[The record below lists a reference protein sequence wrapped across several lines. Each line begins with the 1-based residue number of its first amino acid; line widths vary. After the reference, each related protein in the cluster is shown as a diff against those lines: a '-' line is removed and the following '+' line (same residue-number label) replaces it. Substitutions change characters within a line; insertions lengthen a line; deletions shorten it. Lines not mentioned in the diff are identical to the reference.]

1 MMWKKPKIEDPE
13 IFKYMGL
20 ITELGLS
27 TAIVIVVCVLIT
39 FYIIESLELKMY
51 FMVFGIFVGL
61 IGGYFN
67 AYRIIK
73 KFYGK

>member
-1 MMWKKPKIEDPE
+1 MLKKPKINDPE

-27 TAIVIVVCVLIT
+27 TAIVIVISVLST
-39 FYIIESLELKMY
+39 FYIIKWLNLNSY
-51 FMVFGIFVGL
+51 FLVFGILIGL
-61 IGGYFN
+61 IVGYFN

>member
-1 MMWKKPKIEDPE
+1 MLKKPKIDDPE

-27 TAIVIVVCVLIT
+27 TAIVIITSVLLTFKVIT
-39 FYIIESLELKMY
+39 WLKINHY
-51 FMVFGIFVGL
+51 FLGIGIL
-61 IGGYFN
+61 IGLVGGYLN

>member
-1 MMWKKPKIEDPE
+1 MLKKPKIDDPE
-13 IFKYMGL
+13 VFKYIGL

-27 TAIVIVVCVLIT
+27 TAIVIVISVLIT
-39 FYIIESLELKMY
+39 FYIIRALNLNTY
-51 FMVFGIFVGL
+51 FLTFGILIGL
-61 IGGYFN
+61 IAGYFN